1 MGGKRRESGLRALRR
16 GAALGLALTALWI
29 FGLTADLF
37 RGLGRPGAAG
47 TDPLLRSGR
56 A

>member
-29 FGLTADLF
+29 FGLTADLSGAWDAL
-37 RGLGRPGAAG
+37 GLPVPAHKC
-47 TDPLLRSGR
+47 
-56 A
+56 